1 MLLLLVFLTSTC
13 VLITEGYECSFSENE
28 NEGILDR
35 SGSFSSDLWY
45 WPHHRVYFRFAE
57 SVIKEDR
64 EVIREVMSEIED
76 NTCVTFVE
84 TSRRRYKYL
93 TITTEK
99 SYNCM
104 MCYYLGFVCPLKNGG
119 SVRSSPFC
127 TKAFDCPY
135 YYGSVGM
142 RLQFTLP
149 FCGRLT
155 QRWKALITHE
165 LLHVLGLIHTQNRA
179 DRDKYITIH
188 EDAIDKKSISQYMPK
203 CYNCQTYDLPYECDS
218 VMHYGWMDFAAS
230 GRLLAFFRPTMSPR
244 DSSCQLTSDGGVKPT
259 KADWEM
265 ARRTQRCGQTSFRP

>member
-1 MLLLLVFLTSTC
+1 MLLFLVILTSTC

-45 WPHHRVYFRFAE
+45 WPHHRVYFRFAD

-64 EVIREVMSEIED
+64 EVIREVMAEIED

-84 TSRRRYKYL
+84 TQRRRYKYL

-127 TKAFDCPY
+127 YKARILKRI
-135 YYGSVGM
+135 SK
-142 RLQFTLP
+142 LQLFSP
-149 FCGRLT
+149 LT
-155 QRWKALITHE
+155 
-165 LLHVLGLIHTQNRA
+165 
-179 DRDKYITIH
+179 
-188 EDAIDKKSISQYMPK
+188 
-203 CYNCQTYDLPYECDS
+203 
-218 VMHYGWMDFAAS
+218 
-230 GRLLAFFRPTMSPR
+230 
-244 DSSCQLTSDGGVKPT
+244 
-259 KADWEM
+259 
-265 ARRTQRCGQTSFRP
+265 